1 MKVSVVYAGVADR
14 HVLWVELAD
23 VATVEEAV
31 MASGLLALVPE
42 LQLESMRVGIWNRNA
57 KLDTAVRDGDR
68 VEVYRP
74 LVIDPKEARRI
85 RAQVRQRRR

>member
-1 MKVSVVYAGVADR
+1 MNVSVVYAGVADQ
-14 HVLWVELAD
+14 HALSVELTD
-23 VATVEEAV
+23 GATVEQAI

-57 KLDTAVRDGDR
+57 KLDTVVRDGDR

-74 LVIDPKEARRI
+74 LVVDPKEARRI

>member
-1 MKVSVVYAGVADR
+1 MKVTLVYAGVAAQ
-14 HVLWVELAD
+14 HVLSVELVD
-23 VATVEEAV
+23 GATVAQV
-31 MASGLLALVPE
+31 IVGSGLLGLAPE

-57 KLDTAVRDGDR
+57 KLETVVRDGDR

-74 LVIDPKEARRI
+74 LVVDPKEARRI

>member
-1 MKVSVVYAGVADR
+1 MKVSVVYAAVADR
-14 HVLWVELAD
+14 HVLSVELAD
-23 VATVEEAV
+23 GATVEEAV